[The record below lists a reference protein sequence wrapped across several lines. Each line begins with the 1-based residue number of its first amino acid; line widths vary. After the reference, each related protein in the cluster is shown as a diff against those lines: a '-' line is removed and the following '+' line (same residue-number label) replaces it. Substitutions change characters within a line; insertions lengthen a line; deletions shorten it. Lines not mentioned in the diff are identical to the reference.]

1 MQIKFSH
8 VNHTYSKKTPFEYN
22 ALKDINLELEGHFFT
37 SLIGQTGSG
46 KSTLVQH
53 INGLL
58 LPTSGTVNLDNYQI
72 LTKGKKACFI
82 DLSST
87 KKRMFRKNKQY
98 DVKLLRKKAGLVFQ
112 FPEYQLFEPTIIQD
126 VMYGPLNY
134 KVSQEDAKKQAEEA
148 LKMVGLDSSFYDKS
162 PFELSG
168 GQKRRVAIAGI
179 LALNPDVLILDEP
192 TAGLDPLGEK
202 QMMELFNDIYNQGK
216 NIILV
221 THNMDIVLKYVK
233 NCIVMDKGQ
242 IIFNGKPLDLFQNNN
257 ILQTSA
263 IRPPEVFNVANK
275 LIENGLALD
284 LKNIKDVE
292 SLAIEIE
299 RVIHD

>member
-82 DLSST
+82 DLTST

-126 VMYGPLNY
+126 VMYGPLNF

>member
-1 MQIKFSH
+1 MEIKFLNTSH
-8 VNHTYSKKTPFEYN
+8 DYEGLNKHDVV
-22 ALKDINLELEGHFFT
+22 AAIKDINLTIQDKDEFVAIVGH
-37 SLIGQTGSG
+37 TGSG
-46 KSTLVQH
+46 KSTLIQH

-58 LPTSGTVNLDNYQI
+58 LPTSGSVDI
-72 LTKGKKACFI
+72 LGNVLTP
-82 DLSST
+82 
-87 KKRMFRKNKQY
+87 KKRKNPKLMPIRKR
-98 DVKLLRKKAGLVFQ
+98 VGFVFQ

-126 VMYGPLNY
+126 VMYGPLNF
-134 KVSQEDAKKQAEEA
+134 KVSQQKARKQAEEA
-148 LKMVGLDSSFYDKS
+148 LTMVGLDSSFYDKS

-179 LALNPDVLILDEP
+179 LALDPDVLILDEP

-202 QMMELFNDIYNQGK
+202 QMMELFNDIYNKGK

-242 IIFNGKPLDLFQNNN
+242 IIFNGKPLDLFQNNT

-292 SLAIEIE
+292 SLALEIE

>member
-58 LPTSGTVNLDNYQI
+58 LPTSGTVNLGNYQI

-126 VMYGPLNY
+126 VMYGPLNF

>member
-58 LPTSGTVNLDNYQI
+58 LPTSGIVNLDNYQI

-82 DLSST
+82 DLIST
-87 KKRMFRKNKQY
+87 KKHVFKKNKQY

-126 VMYGPLNY
+126 VMYGPLNF
-134 KVSQEDAKKQAEEA
+134 KVSQQKARKQAEEA
-148 LKMVGLDSSFYDKS
+148 LNMVGLDSSFYDKS

-179 LALNPDVLILDEP
+179 LALDPDVLILDEP
-192 TAGLDPLGEK
+192 TAGLDPFGEK
-202 QMMELFNDIYNQGK
+202 QMMELFNDIYNKGK

-242 IIFNGKPLDLFQNNN
+242 IIFNGKPLDLFQNNT

-292 SLAIEIE
+292 SLAMEIE

>member
-72 LTKGKKACFI
+72 LTKGKKVCFI
-82 DLSST
+82 DLIST

-126 VMYGPLNY
+126 VMYGPLNF

>member
-58 LPTSGTVNLDNYQI
+58 LPTSGEVSLDNYQI
-72 LTKGKKACFI
+72 YTKGKKACFI
-82 DLSST
+82 DLNST
-87 KKRMFRKNKQY
+87 KKRIFHKKKQY

-126 VMYGPLNY
+126 VMYGPLNF
-134 KVSQEDAKKQAEEA
+134 KVSQEQAKNQAEEA
-148 LKMVGLDSSFYDKS
+148 LKLVGLDSSFYDKS

-202 QMMELFNDIYNQGK
+202 QMMELFNNIYNQGK

-242 IIFNGKPLDLFQNNN
+242 IIFNGKPLDLFQDSS
-257 ILQTSA
+257 ILEKSA

-292 SLAIEIE
+292 SLALEIK
-299 RVIHD
+299 RVKND

>member
-82 DLSST
+82 DLTST
-87 KKRMFRKNKQY
+87 KKRVFRKNKQY

-126 VMYGPLNY
+126 VMYGPLNF

-242 IIFNGKPLDLFQNNN
+242 IIFNGKPLDLFQNNS

-275 LIENGLALD
+275 LIDNGLALD

>member
-87 KKRMFRKNKQY
+87 KKRVFRKNKQY

-126 VMYGPLNY
+126 VMYGPLNF

-242 IIFNGKPLDLFQNNN
+242 IIFNGKPLDLFQNST